1 MSDKPKVPREID
13 VEGARKARGLLL
25 HWYKELQEKDKAGF
39 LIEPTDRENLR
50 QIVFTYADGSRVV
63 KKILY
68 GRIVGH
74 YEELV
79 KNPMF
84 RLLNIIEFIDG
95 DHPSQIYGD
104 EDKDEEDPK

>member
-1 MSDKPKVPREID
+1 MSDKPKTPRKID
-13 VEGARKARGLLL
+13 VEGTRKAREFLLC
-25 HWYKELQEKDKAGF
+25 WYKELQEKEKEGF

-63 KKILY
+63 KRILW

-84 RLLNIIEFIDG
+84 RLLNIIELING
-95 DHPSQIYGD
+95 DHPSQIYK
-104 EDKDEEDPK
+104 EDTE